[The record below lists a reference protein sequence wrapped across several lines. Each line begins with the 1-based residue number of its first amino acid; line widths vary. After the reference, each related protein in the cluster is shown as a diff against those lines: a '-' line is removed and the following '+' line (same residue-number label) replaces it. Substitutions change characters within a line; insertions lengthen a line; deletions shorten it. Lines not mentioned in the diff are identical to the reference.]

1 MSRPVV
7 TGVSTVCIHVT
18 DIARSVHFYRDLLGL
33 PLVINPEIPEMAT
46 VELPGGVRFMVEMIH
61 DEGEFKP
68 NGLLELM
75 LGVPSMEEALAQ
87 LKELGVT
94 VERIEPFPGGSWA
107 LVMDPDGYP
116 IWLEDRPTPA

>member
-1 MSRPVV
+1 MSEAVV
-7 TGVSTVCIHVT
+7 TGVSTVGIHVH

-33 PLVINPEIPEMAT
+33 PLVTNPENDAMAT
-46 VELPGGVRFMVEMIH
+46 VELPGGVRFMVEMVH

-75 LGVPSMEEALAQ
+75 LGVPNMDRALAQ
-87 LKELGVT
+87 LKDRGVE
-94 VERIEPFPGGSWA
+94 VKDIQPFPGGCWA

-116 IWLEDRPTPA
+116 IWLEDRPLPG